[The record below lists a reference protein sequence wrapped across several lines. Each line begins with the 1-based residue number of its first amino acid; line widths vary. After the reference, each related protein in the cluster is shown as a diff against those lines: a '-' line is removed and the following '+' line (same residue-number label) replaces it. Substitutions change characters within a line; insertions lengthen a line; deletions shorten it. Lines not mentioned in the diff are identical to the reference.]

1 MRYAASRTAKALMIT
16 SKGYLEG
23 KMIRAV
29 KYLKKNLIPWQPM
42 TNTLGENEKYWL
54 VAMGLDSQWAARTA
68 FVEMKI
74 DEMVTG

>member
-1 MRYAASRTAKALMIT
+1 
-16 SKGYLEG
+16 
-23 KMIRAV
+23 V

-74 DEMVTG
+74 DEMVTGN